1 MTSKRTV
8 VVAVAVA
15 VGVVASVLSYV
26 FLNDAQQ
33 RAFHNAKMVPAYV
46 IAKPVP
52 RTLSGALAVGDGY
65 IVQKKV
71 PNEFLP
77 PTAITDLGALKG
89 KEAVAPFSTG
99 QVLVSSMFVSPTA
112 AANTFSG
119 QIPPGD
125 VAVTVSVDQVHAV
138 AGLIQPGDKVDM
150 LISMGATES
159 FMLQNVSIMAIGQS
173 TTSNTASAG
182 QNNATTTASTGSSNL
197 YTFSV
202 KPADAQRIA
211 LAQQQSLGIYLILVP
226 PGSPV
231 VSVPGADLASILNGP
246 QSSS

>member
-1 MTSKRTV
+1 MTPKRTV
-8 VVAVAVA
+8 VVAVAIA

-52 RTLSGALAVGDGY
+52 RTLSAAIAISDGY

-77 PTAITDLGALKG
+77 PSAVTNLAALKNT
-89 KEAVAPFSTG
+89 EAVAPFSTG

-125 VAVTVSVDQVHAV
+125 VAVTVSVDQVHGV
-138 AGLIQPGDKVDM
+138 AGLAVPGDKVDI
-150 LISMGATES
+150 LISEGATES
-159 FMLQNVSIMAIGQS
+159 FMLQNVPIMAIGQS
-173 TTSNTASAG
+173 TAASSSS
-182 QNNATTTASTGSSNL
+182 NATTTASTGTSNL

-211 LAQQQSLGIYLILVP
+211 LAQQQNLGIYLILVP

-231 VSVPGADLASILNGP
+231 VSVPGADLGSILNGP
-246 QSSS
+246 QSAS

>member
-1 MTSKRTV
+1 MTPKRTV
-8 VVAVAVA
+8 VVAVAIA

-52 RTLSGALAVGDGY
+52 RTLSAALAISDGY
-65 IVQKKV
+65 IVQKNV
-71 PNEFLP
+71 PSEFRP
-77 PTAITDLGALKG
+77 PSAVTDLAALKG
-89 KEAVAPFSTG
+89 TEAVAPFSTG

-125 VAVTVSVDQVHAV
+125 VAVTVSVDQVHGV
-138 AGLIQPGDKVDM
+138 AGLAVPGDKVDI
-150 LISMGATES
+150 LISEGATES
-159 FMLQNVSIMAIGQS
+159 FMLQNVPIMAIGQS
-173 TTSNTASAG
+173 TSANASSSSP
-182 QNNATTTASTGSSNL
+182 NATTTASTGSSNL

-202 KPADAQRIA
+202 TPADAQRIA
-211 LAQQQSLGIYLILVP
+211 LAQQQNLGIYLVLVP

-231 VSVPGADLASILNGP
+231 VSVPGADLGSILNGP

>member
-1 MTSKRTV
+1 
-8 VVAVAVA
+8 
-15 VGVVASVLSYV
+15 
-26 FLNDAQQ
+26 
-33 RAFHNAKMVPAYV
+33 
-46 IAKPVP
+46 
-52 RTLSGALAVGDGY
+52 
-65 IVQKKV
+65 
-71 PNEFLP
+71 
-77 PTAITDLGALKG
+77 
-89 KEAVAPFSTG
+89 
-99 QVLVSSMFVSPTA
+99 MFVSPTA

-125 VAVTVSVDQVHAV
+125 VAVTVSVDQVHGV
-138 AGLIQPGDKVDM
+138 AGLAVPGDKVDM

-173 TTSNTASAG
+173 TTSNTASTG
-182 QNNATTTASTGSSNL
+182 PNNATTTASTGSSNL

-211 LAQQQSLGIYLILVP
+211 LAQQQNLGIYLILVP

-231 VSVPGADLASILNGP
+231 VSVPGTDLGSILNGP